1 MKSVYNEIG
10 IATDDVVT
18 IINNYFQNGSE
29 YHGESLD
36 SDLPGGYEKWKAD
49 MKKYEEDYDFISGPL
64 KTGYNEN
71 HTMGILKNRPE
82 LYVRIA
88 LAMMKK
94 ARENGRFEALSDEE
108 FNSLIGEFT
117 ENPNNFKPAARR
129 AISVKYDKALQ
140 QDLAK
145 KKGGTPE
152 DHATF
157 AAKKQ
162 QQLAVEEEKLMEDW
176 TKRQWQLKAGIIK

>member
-18 IINNYFQNGSE
+18 IINDYFQNGSE

-49 MKKYEEDYDFISGPL
+49 MKKYEEDYDSISGPL
-64 KTGYNEN
+64 KTGYHEM

-82 LYVRIA
+82 LYVRLA
-88 LAMMKK
+88 LATMKK

-108 FNSLIGEFT
+108 FNNLIGEF
-117 ENPNNFKPAARR
+117 ESDPNNFTPAKRR
-129 AISVKYDKALQ
+129 AISIKYDKEIQ
-140 QDLAK
+140 QSLARK
-145 KKGGTPE
+145 KNISVDDVK
-152 DHATF
+152 
-157 AAKKQ
+157 AKMSDFQKQ
-162 QQLAVEEEKLMEDW
+162 MEEQQLEEW
-176 TKRQWQLKAGIIK
+176 TKRQWQRRAGIIK